1 MVPQRDRHG
10 RIILDLSFPV
20 FRSVSPTSRRRRR
33 KDEVLQP
40 SVNETTVRLSPEE
53 AVRDLSK
60 VLPRLL
66 RFLQES
72 PTKTPVLLSKL
83 DLADGFWR
91 MQVPEEHKDNV
102 AYVLPNRPGE
112 PTRVVIPSALQMGW
126 AQPPTYFCTATQA
139 GINVMQDFFGSNVT
153 LPQHNLE

>member
-1 MVPQRDRHG
+1 M
-10 RIILDLSFPV
+10 L
-20 FRSVSPTSRRRRR
+20 RRRRR

-53 AVRDLSK
+53 AVRDLGK

-91 MQVPEEHKDNV
+91 MQVPEEHKYNF
-102 AYVLPNRPGE
+102 AYVLPDRPGE

-126 AQPPTYFCTATQA
+126 AQSPRTSA
-139 GINVMQDFFGSNVT
+139 
-153 LPQHNLE
+153 LPHRPVSM